1 MTHPTTI
8 LLLETATA
16 VCSVAVVR
24 DGEVLAERRSTEPNA
39 HSAQMAVFVDEMLRQ
54 LDLLPVDLDAV
65 CVSGGPGS
73 YTGLRIGVSYAKGV
87 CYALQKPL
95 LAVPT
100 LQAMGEYYFLT
111 HPDYDG
117 WVCPMLD
124 ARRMECYAAIYG
136 RTAEGVEEVK
146 AVSADVV
153 ETGIYDRYLNDHPVV
168 FFGDGA
174 AKTQPL
180 LGSHPHARYD
190 VEQPMT
196 AVALWSAA
204 VRQLR
209 QGGGEDVAYYEP
221 FYLKDFV
228 AKKSVVRGLRD

>member
-1 MTHPTTI
+1 MTNSSTI

-24 DGEVLAERRSTEPNA
+24 DGVVLAERRSMEPNA

-54 LDLLPVDLDAV
+54 LNLQTSDLDAV

-100 LQAMGEYYFLT
+100 LQAMGEYYLLT
-111 HPDYDG
+111 HPDYEG

-124 ARRMECYAAIYG
+124 ARRMECYTALYG
-136 RTAEGVEEVK
+136 RAYNGVEEIK
-146 AVSADVV
+146 PVSADVI
-153 ETGIYDRYLNDHPVV
+153 EPGIYDRYLDERPVV
-168 FFGDGA
+168 FIGDGA

-180 LGSHPHARYD
+180 LGVHPHAHYD
-190 VEQPMT
+190 LTVEVS

-204 VRQLR
+204 IRQLQ
-209 QGGGEDVAYYEP
+209 QGRVEDVAYYEP

-228 AKKSVVRGLRD
+228 AKKSVVRGLR